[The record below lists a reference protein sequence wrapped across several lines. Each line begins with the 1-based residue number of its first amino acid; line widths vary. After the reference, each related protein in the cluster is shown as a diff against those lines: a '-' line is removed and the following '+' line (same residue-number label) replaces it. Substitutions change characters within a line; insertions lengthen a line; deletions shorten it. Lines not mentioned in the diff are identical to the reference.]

1 MQQDTIPTKVK
12 FRKFKDEND
21 IIALFPELDHKSGNA
36 NPRQIMS
43 YMHVGQHGEAT
54 ETLLT
59 TDELVDATPEEY
71 ADLLAELKMIGYLP
85 EVV

>member
-1 MQQDTIPTKVK
+1 MQQDTVPTKVK
-12 FRKFKDEND
+12 FRKWSEDGD
-21 IIALFPELDHKSGNA
+21 VIALFPELDHESGNA
-36 NPRQIMS
+36 NPGNIMS